1 MNYSFL
7 IHSSVDGHLGCF
19 RILAIVNSAAMN
31 TGVHMTFSIIVS
43 SGYMPSSGIV
53 GSYDGFILSFQR
65 NLHMFSIV
73 AISIYIPTAV
83 LEGSFFSKNS
93 KWLFKR
99 GHFPISTSLK
109 LWTRGKKK
117 KKLALGTKWLPLSK
131 HTHAHTHKR
140 YFCYRRSWTH
150 GCVLF
155 KWDGQ
160 TPDQS
165 GHGGTWN
172 NPLHVPSRQ
181 ISKGRTIWVRVTGIS
196 TVPGSPA
203 PVRENCALQ
212 TSNASAV

>member
-53 GSYDGFILSFQR
+53 GSYDGVILSIQR

-83 LEGSFFSKNS
+83 LEGSFFSKTS

-131 HTHAHTHKR
+131 HTHAHTHTR
-140 YFCYRRSWTH
+140 
-150 GCVLF
+150 
-155 KWDGQ
+155 
-160 TPDQS
+160 
-165 GHGGTWN
+165 
-172 NPLHVPSRQ
+172 
-181 ISKGRTIWVRVTGIS
+181 GIS
-196 TVPGSPA
+196 VTEGLEHMDVYFSNEMGRHLIKVAMGVHEIIPCMSLPDRSPKGEPFEWGSQ
-203 PVRENCALQ
+203 E
-212 TSNASAV
+212 